1 MLDTKYTLKTITNA
15 NVLVHSFYQAKKGV
29 SWKGS
34 VQKYELNLLANTY
47 RLKTELEQKTYQA
60 KPFVEFP
67 LYERGNARWI
77 KSMHIRDR
85 VVQRTVCDNILLP
98 LIKPYLI
105 YDNGASL
112 QNKGID
118 FALDRVQLF
127 LKQYYNTYHT
137 NQGYV
142 ILVDFTKYFDN
153 IPHKELYDL
162 FVQDIEDQDLKEL
175 LKYLISLFQIDLSGL
190 PLEKQIEYRN
200 LFNGLEYSSY
210 IHQHM
215 QDFDNSLE
223 LLKSV
228 GIGSQIS
235 QLAGIY
241 YPTKIDNYFKIVQQ
255 CKWYER
261 YMDDTLIIV
270 HTLTEAEKLLNDYY
284 ILADQLHIHVN
295 KKKTQIIQLSN
306 GFNFLKVRF
315 ILTSTGKVIRKLNKQ
330 TFIRARRKMR
340 KLHKKLQKHEIT
352 MPDIEQSYQSS
363 LGRMKQF
370 HNYTATHNF
379 IKLYNDLFNQT

>member
-1 MLDTKYTLKTITNA
+1 M
-15 NVLVHSFYQAKKGV
+15 
-29 SWKGS
+29 
-34 VQKYELNLLANTY
+34 
-47 RLKTELEQKTYQA
+47 
-60 KPFVEFP
+60 
-67 LYERGNARWI
+67 
-77 KSMHIRDR
+77 
-85 VVQRTVCDNILLP
+85 
-98 LIKPYLI
+98 
-105 YDNGASL
+105 
-112 QNKGID
+112 
-118 FALDRVQLF
+118 
-127 LKQYYNTYHT
+127 
-137 NQGYV
+137 
-142 ILVDFTKYFDN
+142 
-153 IPHKELYDL
+153 
-162 FVQDIEDQDLKEL
+162 
-175 LKYLISLFQIDLSGL
+175 
-190 PLEKQIEYRN
+190 
-200 LFNGLEYSSY
+200 
-210 IHQHM
+210 
-215 QDFDNSLE
+215 
-223 LLKSV
+223 
-228 GIGSQIS
+228 
-235 QLAGIY
+235 
-241 YPTKIDNYFKIVQQ
+241 QQ